1 MYYDRVNTENKYKK
15 LAELVC
21 EFHPDF
27 AEGTVH
33 NAAIKADPKIYNMEY
48 LIEKCFEFA
57 SEGAYT
63 FIDGAKKDFTDG
75 SDSKTATIFTSGDS
89 WQCQITSVR
98 SKAINGVAG
107 NLKEGALRCVIYNPH
122 FDKLHFLF
130 VPHTTLSLL
139 MSKVRAAATD
149 LFFTWNLKKESFVC
163 RATNDYIEFN
173 SFKEL
178 AMEANR

>member
-1 MYYDRVNTENKYKK
+1 MYYERVNTENKYRK

-21 EFHPDF
+21 DYHPDF

-75 SDSKTATIFTSGDS
+75 SDSKTSTIYTS
-89 WQCQITSVR
+89 QKYPQAEITSVR

-107 NLKEGALRCVIYNPH
+107 NLKEGALRCVIYNPEL
-122 FDKLHFLF
+122 DKLHFVF
-130 VPHTTLSLL
+130 VPKTTLDLL
-139 MSKVRAAATD
+139 MSSVSAKKTS
-149 LFFTWNLKKESFVC
+149 LHMTWNRKKNAF
-163 RATNDYIEFN
+163 TNKKTDDFIEFN